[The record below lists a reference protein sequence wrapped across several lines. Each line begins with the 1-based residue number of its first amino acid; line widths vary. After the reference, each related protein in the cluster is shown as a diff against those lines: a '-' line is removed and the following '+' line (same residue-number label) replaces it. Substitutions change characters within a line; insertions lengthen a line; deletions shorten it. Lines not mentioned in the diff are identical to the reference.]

1 MTMARLNGLISPAS
15 VTQRMFYPGDRAPGP
30 DFDPSALPLE
40 IRDGRALQA
49 RAASEAACFET
60 HGFVLIG
67 QRTAVRDRGSAR
79 PAQDPLA
86 RLYDAEIEAIVRDRL
101 FPGRRIEVARRLE
114 PLCRGGPDDAVY
126 ADWVH
131 QDFGLTADD
140 LARNLAGIVTPEA
153 ARIWQARYACKEVV
167 GCVAISFWRTVGMRR
182 PLRHMPLALCDPGSV
197 EMADV
202 IAATPATGGGTYHIG
217 LRFNAGQL
225 WYHYPGMRSD
235 ELLAFKLFECRK
247 DDPAPERL
255 RSVFHAAFDDPAM
268 PADAER
274 RRSCEHRLVVMLL
287 AD

>member
-1 MTMARLNGLISPAS
+1 MTMARLNGLLSPAS
-15 VTQRMFYPGDRAPGP
+15 AERIFYPGDRAPGP
-30 DFDPSALPLE
+30 GFDPSTRPLE
-40 IRDGRALQA
+40 IKDARALQA
-49 RAASEAACFET
+49 SARSEAAFFED

-67 QRTAVRDRGSAR
+67 DRMAVREWDPSAGA
-79 PAQDPLA
+79 PA
-86 RLYDAEIEAIVRDRL
+86 RLYPEIETIVRETL
-101 FPGRRIEVARRLE
+101 FPGRRVEVDQRLK
-114 PLCRGGPDDAVY
+114 PLCRGGSDDAVY

-140 LARNLAGIVTPEA
+140 FERNLAGIATPEA
-153 ARIWQARYACKEVV
+153 ALRWRSRYRCDDVA
-167 GCVAISFWRTVGMRR
+167 GCVAISFWRTIGMHG

-202 IAATPATGGGTYHIG
+202 IAATPAPEGGSYHIG
-217 LRFNAGQL
+217 LRFNAGQR

-255 RSVFHAAFDDPAM
+255 RSVFHSAFDDPAM
-268 PADAER
+268 PAGAER
-274 RRSCEHRLVVMLL
+274 RQSCEHRAVVIVL